1 MAKSRDLVSYYIG
14 PSNLKMEATY
24 SPKQSEDF
32 HPAAWRYII
41 EERTRLF
48 KIWFTAQFKLPLS
61 FLYDATESLRIMNCG
76 ESIRRDLFQ
85 GTVLDSD

>member
-14 PSNLKMEATY
+14 PSNLKMEVT
-24 SPKQSEDF
+24 
-32 HPAAWRYII
+32 WRYTT

-48 KIWFTAQFKLPLS
+48 KIWFTAQFKLPVC

-76 ESIRRDLFQ
+76 KSIRRDLFK
-85 GTVLDSD
+85 GTVLESA